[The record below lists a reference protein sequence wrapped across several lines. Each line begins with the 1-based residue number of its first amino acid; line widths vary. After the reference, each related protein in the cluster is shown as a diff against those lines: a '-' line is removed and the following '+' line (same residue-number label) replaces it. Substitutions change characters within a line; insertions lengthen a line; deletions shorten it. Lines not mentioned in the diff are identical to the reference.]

1 MSAQFVRKT
10 SVKVGSETLIA
21 RALIATI
28 KSPVQTK
35 SSTRRGSRRVW
46 FGLFESAMHYQR
58 KSDYRLLKAQ

>member
-1 MSAQFVRKT
+1 
-10 SVKVGSETLIA
+10 
-21 RALIATI
+21 
-28 KSPVQTK
+28 VQTK